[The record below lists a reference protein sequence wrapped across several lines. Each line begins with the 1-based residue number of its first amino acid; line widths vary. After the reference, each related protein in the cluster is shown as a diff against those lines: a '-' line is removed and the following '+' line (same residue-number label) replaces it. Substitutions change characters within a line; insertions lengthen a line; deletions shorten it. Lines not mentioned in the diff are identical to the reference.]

1 MGLFFK
7 KSTIVENRIENSGRW
22 PVRVTNFY
30 LIDEYEFPATNFPEI
45 FFVQEGNFLHETDV
59 GTQAVREGA
68 VVVVNP
74 GHSHTIKQPEE
85 VVLTRVRY
93 LPEWLT
99 HEYQLI
105 ANSPNLLTLFFDQS
119 WFRYPR
125 EDNLHVFTTRAEGA
139 SRIRA
144 ELEYLRGLL
153 KGRRQIEPVTRVSVL
168 KLMMLLTDEHQRF
181 WRGVSEIE
189 ILPEAKHALD
199 RIEATI
205 LQAQPFEP
213 GKMPRGGFEKRAIE
227 KAFEDLTGMTMDE
240 YAHRR
245 RVSHAACRLLTSG
258 EEPRRISK
266 EIGFATMSEFTREFE
281 AVFDISPKMYRD
293 KFSLAAGEGIAPAK
307 KAKEEDG
314 EKASDGKEEA

>member
-1 MGLFFK
+1 MAMFFK
-7 KSTIVENRIENSGRW
+7 KSSITDNRIENSGRW
-22 PVRVTNFY
+22 PVRLTNFY

-45 FFVQEGNFLHETDV
+45 FFVQEGTFLHETDV

-74 GHSHTIKQPEE
+74 GHRHTVKQPEE
-85 VVLTRVRY
+85 VVLPRLRF

-99 HEYQLI
+99 QEYQLI

-125 EDNLHVFTTRAEGA
+125 EDNLHVFTTRNEGA
-139 SRIRA
+139 SRVRS

-153 KGRRQIEPVTRVSVL
+153 KEKRQIEPVARISVL
-168 KLMMLLTDEHQRF
+168 KLMTLLTDEHLRF

-199 RIEATI
+199 EIESTI
-205 LQAQPFEP
+205 LRAAPFDP
-213 GKMPRGGFEKRAIE
+213 AKMPRGGFEKKAIAD
-227 KAFEDLTGMTMDE
+227 AFEELTGMSMDD

-245 RVSHAACRLLTSG
+245 RVFHAACRLLSTG
-258 EEPRRISK
+258 DEPRRISK
-266 EIGFATMSEFTREFE
+266 EVGFASTSEFSREFE
-281 AVFDISPKMYRD
+281 AVFDITPQVYRE
-293 KFSLAAGEGIAPAK
+293 KFSLVAGEDARKEAP
-307 KAKEEDG
+307 
-314 EKASDGKEEA
+314 DGKGPDNEEEA